1 MPTLNS
7 PPSAPQP
14 QTPPDPLAGLRDIHT
29 PAEISGLPIAPGW
42 WILAA
47 LCLATLILGG
57 YWLHR
62 CRQQNRY
69 RKEGLYL
76 LQQTVEDTD
85 SDDSKRLQNIN
96 SLLKRV
102 ALVAYPNSGVA
113 SFHGDSWT
121 HFLQRSAPDLQQPPE
136 LPEILSTGLYASPS
150 QQTKQVQILE
160 AYASNW
166 IKQHLKESK
175 LSVQTETS
183 HAAI

>member
-7 PPSAPQP
+7 LPSAPQS
-14 QTPPDPLAGLRDIHT
+14 QTPPDPLSGLRDIHT
-29 PAEISGLPIAPGW
+29 PAEISGLPLAPGW

-47 LCLATLILGG
+47 LCLVILVLGG

-62 CRQQNRY
+62 RRKLNRY
-69 RKEGLYL
+69 RKDALNL
-76 LQQTVEDTD
+76 LQQTVEDTE
-85 SDDSKRLQNIN
+85 SNDSKRLQNIN

-113 SFHGDSWT
+113 RFHGDNWS
-121 HFLQRSAPDLQQPPE
+121 HFLQQSAPDLKQPAE
-136 LPEILSTGLYASPS
+136 LPDILSTGIYASPS
-150 QQTKQVQILE
+150 LQTGQVKILGD
-160 AYASNW
+160 YASNW
-166 IKQHLKESK
+166 IKQHLKESR